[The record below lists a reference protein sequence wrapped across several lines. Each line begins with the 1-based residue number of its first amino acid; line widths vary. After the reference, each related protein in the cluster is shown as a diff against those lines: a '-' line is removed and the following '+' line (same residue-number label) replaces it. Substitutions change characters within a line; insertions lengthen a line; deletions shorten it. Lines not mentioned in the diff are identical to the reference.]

1 MPDKY
6 VPVVLFQ
13 NSFCAW
19 TVSVPDWRRNRVIG
33 VGRFQPQAPVPKKP
47 SIRNYIFV
55 LKELSKNFATNSG
68 FPCVSFT
75 FENA

>member
-1 MPDKY
+1 MLKICEKECAIQYRNIKTWDIHVIYK
-6 VPVVLFQ
+6 PVNEYIRL
-13 NSFCAW
+13 
-19 TVSVPDWRRNRVIG
+19 RVKI
-33 VGRFQPQAPVPKKP
+33 